1 MLQLCRSSRPRLPY
15 LSRSRELHPA
25 VVSRLIPCTLTAHH
39 TVTSNTSLLGDSGS
53 TRRGTKINL
62 GRNLQHL
69 GPFAPIAASSDDS
82 RRFTPRRGRSGCL
95 LDRRACRMLHR
106 TAPPP
111 PLPLG
116 QSLVETDAAQPHVHA
131 HVTHMQHAWKL
142 ERERERKDAR
152 VVSLTAGRDLHH
164 RQPLTQ

>member
-106 TAPPP
+106 TAPPS
-111 PLPLG
+111 PLAPRPEPCRDG
-116 QSLVETDAAQPHVHA
+116 RSPTSCTCTCDTHA
-131 HVTHMQHAWKL
+131 TCMEAR
-142 ERERERKDAR
+142 ERERERMP
-152 VVSLTAGRDLHH
+152 G
-164 RQPLTQ
+164 